1 MPLSRQNPQSTLDTA
16 GQEAARIAE
25 LFYWMVGGGFV
36 IWLAVVSL
44 AVYAYFQQ
52 QPLGRKGARR
62 LIVGGGVV
70 FPTLVLTGLLT
81 YGLSLL
87 PVFLTPAPEGAL
99 RIQVTGYQWWWRVR
113 YLPAIGQPV
122 DLANEIRLP
131 VGAPVEFLL
140 DSGDVIHSFWIPAL
154 GGKMDMIPGHRTRL
168 RLAPTRT
175 GTFRGACAEYCG
187 ASHAWMAFPVIVQ
200 EVSEFERWLAE
211 QAEPAHAPREPLAAR
226 GAQSFVANGCGAC
239 HTLRG
244 TTADGVVAPDLTHVG
259 SRTSIGAGRL
269 ENERGAFSRW
279 VAHTQDVKPGAL
291 MPSFHMLPE
300 AQLLVLATYLE
311 SLK

>member
-1 MPLSRQNPQSTLDTA
+1 MGIDRQAPQSTLDTA
-16 GQEAARIAE
+16 GEDAARVAE
-25 LFYWMVGGGFV
+25 LFYWMVAGGVV

-44 AVYAYFQQ
+44 AIYAYLQR

-70 FPTLVLTGLLT
+70 LPTLVLTGLLM

-87 PVFLTPAPEGAL
+87 PVFLTRAPEGTL
-99 RIQVTGYQWWWRVR
+99 RIHVTGYQWWWRVR
-113 YLPAIGQPV
+113 YLPAAGEPV
-122 DLANEIRLP
+122 ESANEIHLP

-154 GGKMDMIPGHRTRL
+154 GGKMDMIPGHQTRL
-168 RLAPTRT
+168 RLEPTRT

-187 ASHAWMAFPVIVQ
+187 TSHAWMACPVVVQ
-200 EVSEFERWLAE
+200 GATEFERWLAE
-211 QAEPAHAPREPLAAR
+211 QAEPAPAPREPLPAR
-226 GAQSFVANGCGAC
+226 GAQSFVASGCGAC

-244 TTADGVVAPDLTHVG
+244 TTADGVVGPDLTHVG
-259 SRTSIGAGRL
+259 SRSSIGAGRL
-269 ENERGAFSRW
+269 DNERVFFARW
-279 VAHTQDVKPGAL
+279 VAHTDDVKPGVL
-291 MPSFHMLPE
+291 MPAFHMLPE
-300 AQLLVLATYLE
+300 EQIFMLATYLE

>member
-1 MPLSRQNPQSTLDTA
+1 MSLARQAPQSALDTA
-16 GQEAARIAE
+16 GQEAERIAE
-25 LFYWMVGGGFV
+25 LFYWMVGGGLV

-44 AVYAYFQQ
+44 AIYAYVQHK
-52 QPLGRKGARR
+52 PLHRKGARL

-70 FPTLVLTGLLT
+70 FPTLVLTGLLA

-87 PVFLTPAPEGAL
+87 PFFLAPAPKGAL

-113 YLPAIGQPV
+113 YRPATGQPV
-122 DLANEIRLP
+122 ELANELRLP
-131 VGAPVEFLL
+131 VGAPVELLL

-154 GGKMDMIPGHRTRL
+154 GGKMDMIPGHQTRL
-168 RLAPTRT
+168 RLEPTRT

-187 ASHAWMAFPVIVQ
+187 TSHAWMAFPVVVQ

-211 QAEPAHAPREPLAAR
+211 QAEPAVPPPEPLAAR
-226 GAQSFVANGCGAC
+226 GAQSFIANGCGAC

-244 TTADGVVAPDLTHVG
+244 TSADGVLGPDLTHVG
-259 SRTSIGAGRL
+259 SRLSLGAGRL
-269 ENERGAFSRW
+269 ENEPEDFSEW
-279 VAHTQDVKPGAL
+279 VAHTEDVKPGVL
-291 MPSFHMLPE
+291 MPAFHMLPRE
-300 AQLLVLATYLE
+300 QLLALSTYLE

>member
-1 MPLSRQNPQSTLDTA
+1 MSLAWQNPQSTLDTA

-25 LFYWMVGGGFV
+25 LFYWMVAGGLV

-44 AVYAYFQQ
+44 AIYAYVQR
-52 QPLGRKGARR
+52 QPLHRKGARL
-62 LIVGGGVV
+62 LIIGGGVV

-87 PVFLTPAPEGAL
+87 PVFLAPAPEGAL
-99 RIQVTGYQWWWRVR
+99 RIHVTGHQWWWRVR
-113 YLPAIGQPV
+113 YRPATGEPV

-154 GGKMDMIPGHRTRL
+154 GGKVDMLPGHQTRL
-168 RLAPTRT
+168 RLQPTRT

-187 ASHAWMAFPVIVQ
+187 GSHAWMAFPVVVQ
-200 EVSEFERWLAE
+200 EASEFERWLAE
-211 QAEPAHAPREPLAAR
+211 QAEPAAPPLEPLAVR
-226 GAQSFVANGCGAC
+226 GAQSFIANGCGAC

-244 TTADGVVAPDLTHVG
+244 TAADGVLGPDLTHVG
-259 SRTSIGAGRL
+259 SRLSIGAGRL
-269 ENERGAFSRW
+269 ENELEHFSSW
-279 VAHTQDVKPGAL
+279 VAHTEDVKPGVL
-291 MPSFHMLPE
+291 MPAFHMLPKE
-300 AQLLVLATYLE
+300 RLLELATYLE